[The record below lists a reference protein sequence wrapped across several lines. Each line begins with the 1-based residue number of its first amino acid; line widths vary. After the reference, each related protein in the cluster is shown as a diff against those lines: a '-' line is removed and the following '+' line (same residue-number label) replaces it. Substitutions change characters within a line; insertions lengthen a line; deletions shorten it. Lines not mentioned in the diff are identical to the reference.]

1 MNFEPT
7 EEQQAFAGALTSLL
21 AGADVPGTIRSW
33 AQDDLAA
40 GSKLWN
46 RLAEL
51 GLHGLCVPTSAG
63 GLGAD
68 AVDMVIAF
76 EVLGRFAVPGPYIES
91 VVLAP
96 ALLVAAGDPHGVL
109 AELADGGVAT
119 VAAPPMTPF
128 ALDAD
133 AADHVLLLDG
143 TGLSHATPG
152 DRLQSV
158 DASRRLFRAVPG
170 DAVASID
177 AADAAAALD
186 RATLACAAQ
195 VLGAGQ
201 HLLEAAVEY
210 AKVRRQFGRV
220 IGEYQALKHALAD
233 VRVALDFARPLL
245 LGAAVSVRD
254 GSPDAARDVAAA
266 KVACSVAADRAARTA
281 LQVHG
286 AIGYTAEYDLG
297 LWLTK
302 VRALVGAWGDPS
314 LQRGRV
320 LAALVND

>member
-1 MNFEPT
+1 MRFEPT
-7 EEQQAFAGALTSLL
+7 GEQQAFAGALSSLL
-21 AGADVPGTIRSW
+21 SGADVPATVRAW

-40 GSKLWN
+40 GTRLWG

-51 GLHGLCVPTSAG
+51 GLHGLCVPESSG

-68 AVDMVIAF
+68 AVDVVIAF

-96 ALLVAAGDPHGVL
+96 SLLRAAGDPAGVL
-109 AELADGGVAT
+109 GDLAEGAVAT

-133 AADHVLLLDG
+133 TASHVLLLDG
-143 TGLSHATPG
+143 TALSAATPG
-152 DRLQSV
+152 DRLRSV

-170 DAVASID
+170 DSVATID
-177 AADAAAALD
+177 EPAAAAALD
-186 RATLACAAQ
+186 LATLACAAQ
-195 VLGAGQ
+195 LLGAGQ
-201 HLLEAAVEY
+201 HLLDEAVEY

-233 VRVALDFARPLL
+233 VRVGLDFARPLL
-245 LGAAVSVRD
+245 HGAAVSVRD
-254 GSPDAARDVAAA
+254 GSADAGRDVAAA

-320 LAALVND
+320 LTALVND